1 MADYGHVGGLQ
12 IALMVI
18 GLAIFVTVPVV
29 IALIWKIKKKEPI
42 TTILVG
48 AGAFLLFAL
57 ILEKP
62 IQNVLVFPTTMGLPD
77 HALSLFFA
85 ANPVLLSLVAGLF
98 PGVFEETGRLVAY
111 KTLLKKRT
119 QRETSI
125 SYGIGHGGIE
135 VVLILGL
142 NFVNYIIY
150 ALMINTGAF
159 GAVVEQVAAQA
170 PEQLAQLD
178 TIVTILTTFS
188 IGTLAI
194 NVFERVFAVMFHV
207 GASILV
213 FYACKDKKKFW
224 LYPLA
229 IVLHTA
235 MDSVLALNIFG
246 VISISA
252 WGLEAIVAIMGIS
265 VFFLS
270 YFLLYKKE
278 KS

>member
-1 MADYGHVGGLQ
+1 MTDYGHVGGLQ

-18 GLAIFVTVPVV
+18 GLAIFVIVPVV

>member
-18 GLAIFVTVPVV
+18 GLAIFVIVPVV

-194 NVFERVFAVMFHV
+194 YVFERVFAVMFHV

>member
-18 GLAIFVTVPVV
+18 GLAIFVIVPVV

-194 NVFERVFAVMFHV
+194 YVFERVFAVMFHV

-246 VISISA
+246 VISISD